1 MLPDVR
7 RGFWLDSQMGTV
19 ACWPE
24 PVSVSEEA
32 RDIARLA
39 HRQQALTQSRLVL
52 AGQSCCVIAQPLQAG
67 LGTLV
72 FVLDAASKPASF
84 QRLLAWA
91 CEWLEQL
98 LDSPQGAQSEPDLLY
113 DYLDHRVAGANADPG
128 QELEQAGLFV
138 QRHWGLDC
146 YVVTPDQCRALGTSA
161 PLAIDDAERRDL
173 LGGAAQ
179 EGQFIEFAGCASDPQ
194 ACGVAIGLGEGDEPV
209 RVLFCRRGG
218 SSGQDDLN
226 CGLTDAERKQLHL
239 LALLT
244 GRSTTRVPRNVSHRR
259 WWQKT
264 PQRLALVALL
274 LVVIGALPLEYRLS
288 TAATLEGEEQH
299 AVVAPYDGFIGEVH
313 FRAGDQVE
321 QGAAIMQLDTRDLV
335 LAGQK
340 LEAEIDEFQQQ
351 YRKDLAG
358 RELAGALVWRE
369 RLQQSQI
376 QLERVQ
382 EQLQRAVIAAPFAG
396 HLISGN
402 LNYKLNAPVKQG
414 DVLYEISSLQGYR
427 ILLEVAESDIRFLAP
442 GQRGNL
448 QLRSLPQQSIGIR
461 VTRILPV
468 PVRAQNARSY
478 LAEATLGADVAG
490 LQPGMEGVAKIEVGK
505 SPLAWIVFHHLV
517 DWLRVQWWLWTP

>member
-1 MLPDVR
+1 MLPGVR
-7 RGFWLDSQMGTV
+7 RGFWLDPQMDAV

-24 PVSVSEEA
+24 QVRLSEDA
-32 RDIARLA
+32 KDVARLA

-52 AGQSCCVIAQPLQAG
+52 AGESCCIIAQPLRAG

-72 FVLDAASKPASF
+72 FILEAASSSASF
-84 QRLLAWA
+84 QRLLGWA

-98 LDSPQGAQSEPDLLY
+98 FDAPDGAGSEPGLLF
-113 DYLDHRVAGANADPG
+113 DYLAHRDPEANVSPR
-128 QELEQAGLFV
+128 QQLEQAGLFA

-146 YVVTPDQCRALGTSA
+146 HVITQDQCLALGGSA
-161 PLAIDDAERRDL
+161 PLVLDEAEQVAL
-173 LGGAAQ
+173 LAVAAE
-179 EGQFIEFAGCASDPQ
+179 EGQLIEYEGCASEPQ
-194 ACGVAIGLGEGDEPV
+194 TRGVAIGLGHGAGRV
-209 RVLFCRRGG
+209 LVLFCR
-218 SSGQDDLN
+218 SGATSAEGDPA
-226 CGLTDAERKQLHL
+226 GALTDAERKQLQL
-239 LALLT
+239 LALLVRQGGT
-244 GRSTTRVPRNVSHRR
+244 LVPSHAAPRP

-264 PQRLALVALL
+264 PQRLALAALL
-274 LVVIGALPLEYRLS
+274 LVAIGAIPLEYRLS

-299 AVVAPYDGFIGEVH
+299 AVVAPFDGFVGEVH

-335 LAGQK
+335 LAAQK

-376 QLERVQ
+376 QLQRVQ
-382 EQLQRAVIAAPFAG
+382 EQVQRAVISAPFAG

-442 GQRGNL
+442 GQRGAL
-448 QLRSLPQQSIGIR
+448 QLRALPQQNIGIV

-468 PVRAQNARSY
+468 PVRAQNLQSY
-478 LAEATLGADVAG
+478 LAEATLDADVDG
-490 LQPGMEGVAKIEVGK
+490 LQPGMEGVAKVAVGK
-505 SPLAWIVFHHLV
+505 SPLAWITFHHLV